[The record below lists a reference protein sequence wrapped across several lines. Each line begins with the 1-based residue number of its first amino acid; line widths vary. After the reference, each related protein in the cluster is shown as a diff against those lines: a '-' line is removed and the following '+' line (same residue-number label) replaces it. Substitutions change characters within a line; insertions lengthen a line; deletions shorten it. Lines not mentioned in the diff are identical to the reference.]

1 MEPEVNVARQP
12 IFRKDKRLFGYKLL
26 FRDGLS
32 NYFPDIDGDTATS
45 KVLANTFF
53 TAGLEKITGKR
64 KAFINFTKELLIRH
78 VPLMFPQ
85 ERLVVEILEDVEP
98 TEEVIAVSQE
108 ISQRGYHIALD
119 DFFYRS
125 ELKPLVSLAD
135 IIRFDFRASSFEKM
149 AAYMKE
155 MSDYNINYLAEKVE
169 TYEEFQRALDMG
181 FDYFQGY
188 FFSKPEVIKEKDI
201 SSTQLN
207 LLQMMAEVNR
217 KDFRFE
223 KVEKILKRD
232 VAIPH
237 KLLRYINSA
246 YFGIS
251 SDISSIKQAISL
263 LGENGIRRFLSLMA
277 MATLGKG
284 KPPELVRAS
293 TVRARFCELIGHAT
307 QIGADPSELFTLGLF
322 SLIDAILDD
331 SMAHLMENLPLS
343 GSIKGA
349 LVEGKGEL
357 KDYLELVVSYERG
370 DWEGVSEIAATVGL
384 DEAQLPGHHTEAL
397 AWAGSLTGF

>member
-1 MEPEVNVARQP
+1 MEVEVYVARQP
-12 IFRKDKRLFGYKLL
+12 IFRKDKRIFGYELL
-26 FRDGLS
+26 FRGGMS

-45 KVLANTFF
+45 KLLSNTFF
-53 TAGLEKITGKR
+53 TIGVEKITGKR
-64 KAFINFTKELLIRH
+64 KAFINFTKDLLIKQ

-98 TEEVIAVSQE
+98 TEEVIAVSEE
-108 ISQRGYHIALD
+108 IAQRGYNIALD
-119 DFFYRS
+119 DFFYRA
-125 ELKPLVSLAD
+125 ELKPLIRLAD
-135 IIRFDFRASSFEKM
+135 IIKLDLRATSFEEM
-149 AAYMKE
+149 AAYMKK
-155 MSDYNINYLAEKVE
+155 MSDYNIHYLAEKVE
-169 TYEEFQRALDMG
+169 TYEEFQKALEMG

-188 FFSKPEVIKEKDI
+188 FFSKPEIIKEKDI

-207 LLQMMAEVNR
+207 LLQIMAEVN
-217 KDFRFE
+217 KKNFRFE
-223 KVEKILKRD
+223 EVERIMKRD
-232 VAIPH
+232 VAIPY

-277 MATLGKG
+277 MATLGKE
-284 KPPELVRAS
+284 KPAELVRAS
-293 TVRARFCELIGHAT
+293 TVRARFCELIGQAT
-307 QIGADPSELFTLGLF
+307 QSRADASELFTLGLF

-357 KDYLELVVSYERG
+357 KDYLGLVTSYETG
-370 DWEGVSEIAATVGL
+370 DWEGVSAIAGTLGL
-384 DEAQLPGHHTEAL
+384 DEAKLPGHHME
-397 AWAGSLTGF
+397 AWAWANSLTGF